1 MSVIDDRIQAGA
13 TFRAIEFRE
22 LWNINGFNLD
32 KVVKR
37 PRSLTHFAVTFW
49 QKEFDFFLVDP
60 YVIYVRL
67 KLGFIELIQ
76 RCFDMAYLSSRELV
90 DYWDCSRIKETP
102 TNGFTIK
109 VVCKVEE
116 IDTFID
122 IFVNRKCQFT
132 IRRDSYHCP
141 YNETINL
148 KEVNG
153 NEFEIWASHHFSECL
168 HSMMDTFMKI

>member
-1 MSVIDDRIQAGA
+1 MSVIDDRLQAGA
-13 TFRAIEFRE
+13 TFRAIKFRE

-32 KVVKR
+32 RVVKR

-76 RCFDMAYLSSRELV
+76 RCFDMAYLSSKELTE
-90 DYWDCSRIKETP
+90 YWSCSRIKETP
-102 TNGFTIK
+102 TNDFNVKLI
-109 VVCKVEE
+109 CKAENIE
-116 IDTFID
+116 TYIDVFI
-122 IFVNRKCQFT
+122 NTSCQFS
-132 IRRDSYHCP
+132 IRRDSHICP
-141 YNETINL
+141 YLASLNL

-153 NEFEIWASHHFSECL
+153 NEFEIWATHHFSECL
-168 HSMMDTFMKI
+168 HMITDTLKRI